1 MTRTRKTPE
10 TDLVD
15 VVEEFRRHLWL
26 PDPGTVYVTLATVAA
41 NRLPGDPVWALLV
54 GASSSGKSETTNAL
68 NRLPEYHAVSTFS
81 EAGLVSGSSDGTPG
95 LLIQIGE
102 AGLLVFKDL
111 TTILSKH
118 KADRDGVLGCLREVY
133 DGSYTRRL
141 GNKGGERKWE
151 GRLGL
156 IAAVTEMIDDYDLGQ
171 LGERFIRYR
180 LPAPSAEDTLATGR
194 MVLDTLHLQRDSRAA
209 RARIVD
215 EFFAGLTFPEVPP
228 EPSDEDR
235 NRLNVL
241 AGIGARCRSPII
253 RDRYKGDQIER
264 VPIPEGIGR
273 MLAQLG
279 QLLAGMRVIGVPED
293 EVWRLLAQIVL
304 DGMHPL
310 RRKVLDLAVDEGR
323 QMTTAT
329 IAARCDLPSTSVRRH
344 LEDLTALGVLEKVH
358 YTDPESWAV
367 SSWLKDQWWAVTGQT
382 DDSEQDQPTE
392 EDRQDAQAQLE
403 HFFQPGSAST
413 RS

>member
-1 MTRTRKTPE
+1 MTRTRKTPD
-10 TDLVD
+10 TDLAS

-41 NRLPGDPVWALLV
+41 NRLPGDPVWTLLV
-54 GASSSGKSETTNAL
+54 GASSSGKSEMINAL
-68 NRLPEYHAVSTFS
+68 GRLPEYHPVSTFS

-180 LPAPSAEDTLATGR
+180 LPAPSAEDTLETGR
-194 MVLDTLHLQRDSRAA
+194 LVLNTLHLQRESRAE
-209 RARIVD
+209 RARMVD
-215 EFFAGLTFPEVPP
+215 EFLSKLSLPEVPP
-228 EPSDEDR
+228 EPNEEDR

-241 AGIGARCRSPII
+241 AGIGVRCRSPIV
-253 RDRYKGDQIER
+253 RDRYKGDLIER

-279 QLLAGMRVIGVPED
+279 QLLAGMRVIDVPED
-293 EVWRLLAQIVL
+293 DAWRLLAQIVL

-310 RRKVLDLAVDEGR
+310 RRKVLDLTIAEGR

-329 IAARCDLPSTSVRRH
+329 IAARCDLPSSSVRRH
-344 LEDLTALGVLEKVH
+344 LEDLTALGVLAKVH
-358 YTDPESWAV
+358 YTDPEAWEV
-367 SSWLKDQWWAVTGQT
+367 SGWLRDQWWAVTGEP
-382 DDSEQDQPTE
+382 DE
-392 EDRQDAQAQLE
+392 EEADPRDATPCNPRAFQL
-403 HFFQPGSAST
+403 
-413 RS
+413 